1 MPDAVTPGTDTVIP
15 NAAAVPRHTDAVI
28 FDMDGVLVDSGP
40 PHEGSWRL
48 LAQRHGAT
56 LDAGFFGRTFGQR
69 SCDIVRGIWGA
80 QLSDV
85 DVQRLDDEKEATYRE
100 LIAANVPLMPGCR
113 AALARLTAAGY
124 RLAVATS
131 GPRENLE
138 LVLRAGELA
147 PLFAATVHGADVQ
160 HGKPAPDCFLL
171 AAERIGVPPS
181 RCVVVEDAPVG
192 LIAAIAAGMCPLA
205 LVGTHPATRLLDAGA
220 RRTITSFDELTP
232 GLVGS
237 LLNGRA

>member
-1 MPDAVTPGTDTVIP
+1 MSDAVIP
-15 NAAAVPRHTDAVI
+15 NTHAANPNGAAVI

-40 PHEGSWRL
+40 PHEESWRL
-48 LAQRHGAT
+48 LAERHGAT

-80 QLSDV
+80 QLSDT
-85 DVQRLDDEKEATYRE
+85 DVQRLDDEKEQTYRA

-131 GPRENLE
+131 GPRANLE
-138 LVLRAGELA
+138 RVLQAGQLA
-147 PLFAATVHGADVQ
+147 PAFAATVHGADVQ

-171 AAERIGVPPS
+171 AAERIGVPPH

-192 LIAAIAAGMCPLA
+192 LIAAVAAGMCPLA
-205 LVGTHPATRLLDAGA
+205 LVGTHPAARLLEAGA
-220 RRTITSFDELTP
+220 RRTINHFDELTP

-237 LLNGRA
+237 LLNGRV